1 MQRTLPNGL
10 FIYLTDGEKVEINPY
25 GYIPNGIFNRMKQHD
40 YDKIMQ
46 MRSDA
51 KKRNISK
58 VNNSGSENPPV
69 PSRISTGSD
78 NNSIQVIEMSQNR
91 TIMGG
96 RNEQASIRSRD
107 SSSRR

>member
-1 MQRTLPNGL
+1 MQRTIPNGL
-10 FIYLTDGEKVEINPY
+10 FIYLNDGEKKEINPY
-25 GYIPNGIFNRMKQHD
+25 GYIANGIFNGMKQHD
-40 YDKIMQ
+40 YDKVMR

-58 VNNSGSENPPV
+58 VNNSGSENPSV

-78 NNSIQVIEMSQNR
+78 NSSIQVSEMSQNR

-96 RNEQASIRSRD
+96 RNEQSSLRSRD
-107 SSSRR
+107 TRR